1 MGLQHNGLGIW
12 KEGTLVMDSLK
23 LYISKEVSSP
33 LWKGGYEETIE
44 SDDWC
49 RIREEAVMLCH
60 ECRDKYV

>member
-1 MGLQHNGLGIW
+1 
-12 KEGTLVMDSLK
+12 MDSLK